1 MSELM
6 SSMTYSK
13 VAHLLRVV
21 VKDTYPFPNFSSN
34 ERRVKLAWDIHH
46 LPYIICKFYDEHKE
60 RPAYFSFK
68 SSGVHLEGP
77 IDHTMET
84 HFRNFLARTIKSKL

>member
-1 MSELM
+1 
-6 SSMTYSK
+6 MTKSK
-13 VAHLLRVV
+13 VMHLLRVV
-21 VKDTYPFPNFSSN
+21 VDETYPLPNFSVN
-34 ERRVKLAWDIHH
+34 EKRVKLTWEDMR
-46 LPYIICKFYDEHKE
+46 LPYIVCKFYDECGE

-68 SSGVHLEGP
+68 SSSFGSMGVHIQGR